1 MLLLLND
8 KFIPRR
14 HPFKLDELIV
24 GPIRGEQR
32 ARVLEVL
39 ELGLALE
46 FELRNYSLRRRGL
59 LRYMYNNRFISI
71 LIRSASV
78 EEGAEF
84 LKARPPIGCLSFL
97 MLGFLN
103 ARL

>member
-8 KFIPRR
+8 KFKPRR

-39 ELGLALE
+39 ELGLGRPGVRIT
-46 FELRNYSLRRRGL
+46 ELFTAAPR
-59 LRYMYNNRFISI
+59 IT
-71 LIRSASV
+71 SV
-78 EEGAEF
+78 HV
-84 LKARPPIGCLSFL
+84 
-97 MLGFLN
+97 
-103 ARL
+103 

>member
-1 MLLLLND
+1 MVGVRAPNGAG
-8 KFIPRR
+8 FTPRR
-14 HPFKLDELIV
+14 CH
-24 GPIRGEQR
+24 R
-32 ARVLEVL
+32 
-39 ELGLALE
+39 
-46 FELRNYSLRRRGL
+46 L

-78 EEGAEF
+78 EEGADF